1 MIILLSCAKTMQQD
15 DRINTTL
22 CSEPIFSNYANE
34 IISYMQKYSLQEIA
48 DILKVNQYIAKD
60 NLNRYKNF
68 NIANNNHAISAYS
81 GIVFKKLNPYD
92 FNKEDLEFA
101 QKHLRITSFAY
112 GLLKPLDLI
121 KPYRLEGNIS
131 LAQLNNK
138 SLFKFWSDK
147 LTDILIKDINEY
159 GKGELCNLASEEM
172 KKLFD
177 WKRLEKNVKIYSPKF
192 KTLINGKSTTIV
204 IHTKIARGET
214 ARWIIKQKV
223 TNIAE
228 LKDYIG

>member
-1 MIILLSCAKTMQQD
+1 MRL
-15 DRINTTL
+15 
-22 CSEPIFSNYANE
+22 
-34 IISYMQKYSLQEIA
+34 
-48 DILKVNQYIAKD
+48 
-60 NLNRYKNF
+60 
-68 NIANNNHAISAYS
+68 NNN
-81 GIVFKKLNPYD
+81 
-92 FNKEDLEFA
+92 
-101 QKHLRITSFAY
+101 
-112 GLLKPLDLI
+112 
-121 KPYRLEGNIS
+121 
-131 LAQLNNK
+131 
-138 SLFKFWSDK
+138 
-147 LTDILIKDINEY
+147 IKDINEY